1 MDPSRDAPLLIGL
14 AVAFL
19 VAMFVAAAET
29 ALLRI
34 PAVRAAS
41 FADREGRS
49 HRRLAGLLDELP
61 RVLNAVLLTA
71 LLSQIAAATM
81 AGILAD
87 RWFGPLGVTIAS
99 GVLTVMLFIYAE
111 AIPKTYAVR
120 HPDRV
125 ALFVS
130 APIAALEL
138 LLRPLVSALVWIAD
152 IQMPGKGVATSPTVT
167 EDELRRLAF
176 RAAREGEITKGDLT
190 MIERAFRL
198 GDRRADDLM
207 VPRADIVAISESES
221 IEAAVAV
228 ALETGHKRLP
238 LFRSSVEDIVG
249 VVRLADLV
257 AAEDRGASVGSLAQ
271 TPLMIPESKRIFD
284 LLREM
289 QTSGTHLAVIV
300 DEFGGTA
307 GLMTVED
314 IAEELLGVID
324 DEPPVQETDT
334 GWSIDAS
341 LPVEDLAD
349 LMEEELPEGEWN
361 TAAGLLMGI
370 LGRVPVIGDE
380 VSVAGHKLRVAS
392 TRGRRVTR
400 IEVG

>member
-1 MDPSRDAPLLIGL
+1 M
-14 AVAFL
+14 
-19 VAMFVAAAET
+19 AMFVAAAET

-87 RWFGPLGVTIAS
+87 RWFGPFGVTIAS
-99 GVLTVMLFIYAE
+99 GVLTVLLFIYAE

-138 LLRPLVSALVWIAD
+138 ILRPIVSALVWIAD

-167 EDELRRLAF
+167 EDELRRLAY

-207 VPRADIVAISESES
+207 VPRADIVAIPESATIES
-221 IEAAVAV
+221 AVLL
-228 ALETGHKRLP
+228 ALESGHKRLP
-238 LFRSSVEDIVG
+238 IYRSSVEDIVG
-249 VVRLADLV
+249 VVRLSDLV
-257 AAEDRGASVGSLAQ
+257 AAEDRSAPVAGLAEL
-271 TPLMIPESKRIFD
+271 PLLVPESKRIFE

-324 DEPPVQETDT
+324 EEAPVRVTES
-334 GWSIDAS
+334 GWSIDAA
-341 LPVEDLAD
+341 LPVEDLAELLDAD
-349 LMEEELPEGEWN
+349 LPDGEWN
-361 TAAGLLMGI
+361 TSAGLLMGL
-370 LGRVPVIGDE
+370 LGRVPTVGDE
-380 VSVAGHKLRVAS
+380 VEAAGHKLRVAS
-392 TRGRRVTR
+392 VRGRRVTR
-400 IEVG
+400 IDVR